1 VPPGNPRVDRLLN
14 AEAVVRD
21 AGGSVVRLAGAP
33 RAPTL
38 PLVSPVGNYT
48 GCCLWPRSDRCS
60 LAELRSPRRSSSR
73 PHATLSY
80 LGLSSNHLSAR
91 ASAFRH
97 DGMAA
102 YECGRSLVLDVAGG
116 CTRRAVHLAAGC
128 THVLPQ
134 GRLRGGAP
142 GRAAESHPLR
152 GERSMPL
159 LSNSKFRSS
168 SHAPGLVS
176 PTPPLKVHDRPIA
189 PTRVGMIEWTSHGR
203 WKRPCLQTAH
213 MAI

>member
-1 VPPGNPRVDRLLN
+1 MPPGNPRVDRLLN

-128 THVLPQ
+128 NTTL
-134 GRLRGGAP
+134 
-142 GRAAESHPLR
+142 
-152 GERSMPL
+152 
-159 LSNSKFRSS
+159 FRSAYIS
-168 SHAPGLVS
+168 YYWITGQYEMYA
-176 PTPPLKVHDRPIA
+176 DRKS
-189 PTRVGMIEWTSHGR
+189 VV
-203 WKRPCLQTAH
+203 
-213 MAI
+213 